1 MTAIDPASKIEA
13 IVGAKRHPT
22 RHIARAV
29 SAEQTVYV
37 LHPESCRRLHEDLR
51 NCKYSRALDNGIE
64 KVSAA
69 WMHVQDKPV
78 VVDVFGDYLLP
89 RTELPETNGGDE

>member
-1 MTAIDPASKIEA
+1 MSDIVSASKIEA

-37 LHPESCRRLHEDLR
+37 LHPEACLRFHRADLR
-51 NCKYSRALDNGIE
+51 ECKFSRALDNGIE
-64 KVSAA
+64 KVSSS
-69 WMHVQDKPV
+69 WMHVQDVPV
-78 VVDVFGDYLLP
+78 VVDAVAGYLLP
-89 RTELPETNGGDE
+89 RTELPREDQP